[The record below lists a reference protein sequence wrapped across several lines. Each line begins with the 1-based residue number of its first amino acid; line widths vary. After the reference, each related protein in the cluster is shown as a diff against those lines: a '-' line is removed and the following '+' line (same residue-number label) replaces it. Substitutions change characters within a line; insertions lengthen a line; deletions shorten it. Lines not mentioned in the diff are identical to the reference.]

1 MVNIT
6 TLRKEAA
13 PITRSP
19 VVEKAQQALE
29 AIESVRQDALCN
41 GDQLTSPLRIGAN
54 FTVGPYLFPGLIINL
69 RDSAPQMPLLIEENY
84 TAILTEKLK
93 NGEMDAIIISL
104 PFNEPNILTLPLYED
119 HKYFLLRMGYRLTY
133 TCTESVT
140 ADWH

>member
-54 FTVGPYLFPGLIINL
+54 FTVGPYLFPALIINL
-69 RDSAPQMPLLIEENY
+69 RDRRRKCY
-84 TAILTEKLK
+84 
-93 NGEMDAIIISL
+93 
-104 PFNEPNILTLPLYED
+104 
-119 HKYFLLRMGYRLTY
+119 
-133 TCTESVT
+133 C
-140 ADWH
+140 